1 MTITTV
7 ALGLNTAVGF
17 VVWQSELP
25 TLMKVI
31 ITAILLGKFTLFF
44 YSVWM
49 SEGERMR
56 AIGVTGCILLNV
68 AIIVYAFLRHELL
81 LVISTLVLL
90 IFLLIWSVAVVYDF
104 TPKTKQK

>member
-1 MTITTV
+1 MPVTTV

-17 VVWQSELP
+17 AVWQSELP
-25 TLMKVI
+25 TLVKVI
-31 ITAILLGKFTLFF
+31 ITAVLLGKFTLFF

-56 AIGVTGCILLNV
+56 TIGVTGCILLNI
-68 AIIVYAFLRHELL
+68 AIIIYAFIKHELL
-81 LVISTLVLL
+81 LAISTVGLLVVLL
-90 IFLLIWSVAVVYDF
+90 IWAVAVVYDF

>member
-1 MTITTV
+1 MPVTTV

-17 VVWQSELP
+17 TVWQSELP
-25 TLMKVI
+25 TLIKII
-31 ITAILLGKFTLFF
+31 ITTALLGKFTLFF

-56 AIGVTGCILLNV
+56 AIGVTGCVLLNV
-68 AIIVYAFLRHELL
+68 AIIIYALLRHELL
-81 LVISTLVLL
+81 LAISTVVLL
-90 IFLLIWSVAVVYDF
+90 IVLLIWAFAVVYDF